1 MLAHVHARTHT
12 KTCARARAHTHTHSC
27 VHAYR
32 NKSSTARNHTNTR
45 TRKQGIDKKEKDGG
59 GLRKRMSI
67 FGIAQNGGRT
77 DSPVGKGANAFE
89 ISTSESSAT
98 GARKFIL
105 GCVDSDEAAAWVT
118 AISAARKAALDELD
132 RKNSWLKKLRRDL
145 GRRYDSMAV
154 QGFFA
159 AIIALNFLLNI
170 AEKQVQC
177 ALGFCACAPRICVC
191 LCVLVRACVH
201 VTQSTHAQIVPL
213 PDDDHKNETAVT
225 VFWWFD
231 IVFTSIF
238 TFELCWNMFANL
250 FLRFVCDPWNIFDL
264 FVVTCSIVALLPFMN
279 WPSLSVLRQ
288 LRVFRAVRLFRKI
301 HSLRVLVMALM
312 KSIMPVFSALVI
324 FSVCFCVRVRACE
337 CIYDQRYWIRSIL
350 A

>member
-1 MLAHVHARTHT
+1 
-12 KTCARARAHTHTHSC
+12 
-27 VHAYR
+27 
-32 NKSSTARNHTNTR
+32 
-45 TRKQGIDKKEKDGG
+45 
-59 GLRKRMSI
+59 MSI
-67 FGIAQNGGRT
+67 FGLAQNGGRR

-89 ISTSESSAT
+89 ISTAESSAT

-191 LCVLVRACVH
+191 LCVLVRACVRARDTIH
-201 VTQSTHAQIVPL
+201 TRTDSTA
-213 PDDDHKNETAVT
+213 AG
-225 VFWWFD
+225 
-231 IVFTSIF
+231 
-238 TFELCWNMFANL
+238 
-250 FLRFVCDPWNIFDL
+250 
-264 FVVTCSIVALLPFMN
+264 
-279 WPSLSVLRQ
+279 
-288 LRVFRAVRLFRKI
+288 
-301 HSLRVLVMALM
+301 
-312 KSIMPVFSALVI
+312 
-324 FSVCFCVRVRACE
+324 
-337 CIYDQRYWIRSIL
+337 
-350 A
+350 